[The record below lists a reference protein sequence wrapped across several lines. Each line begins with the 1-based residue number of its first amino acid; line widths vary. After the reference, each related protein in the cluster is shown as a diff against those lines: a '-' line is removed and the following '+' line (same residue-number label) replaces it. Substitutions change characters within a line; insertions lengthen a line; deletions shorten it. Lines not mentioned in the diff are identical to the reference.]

1 LLNPQF
7 NLKLMKL
14 IFTTLFQINFNFFKI
29 SYQQNKYQDIVNY
42 EDEEENLKMEI
53 MLIFL
58 LINITKYI

>member
-1 LLNPQF
+1 MLNPQF